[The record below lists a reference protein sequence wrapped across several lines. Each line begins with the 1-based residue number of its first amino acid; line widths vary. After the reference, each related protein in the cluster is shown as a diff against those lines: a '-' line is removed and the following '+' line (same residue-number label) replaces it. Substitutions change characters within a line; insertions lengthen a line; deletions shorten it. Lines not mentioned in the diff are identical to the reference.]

1 MRVPSTK
8 VQNNFGKYLK
18 FAEVNEEIIVTKKGK
33 DVARI
38 LPCKDTEKSLV
49 EEGAAEYQ
57 TREGWVTYEEFLEL
71 TEASEQRFELIDG
84 VVYNLAAP
92 FYGHQHAVGEIY
104 GTFYIWFKGRK
115 CTPLTSPFDVT
126 LIKSEDN
133 ICVVQ
138 PDIIVICDNDK
149 IDKEGR
155 YKGVPTLAVE
165 VLSEST
171 RSKDMLKKLDLY
183 KQCGV
188 KEYWLADP
196 KHKLV
201 HLYTLENNEIT
212 DSIVFQKISH
222 EYAESVHFSGLK
234 VVLSDL
240 FL

>member
-18 FAEVNEEIIVTKKGK
+18 YVEVNEEIIVTKKGK

-38 LPCKDTEKSLV
+38 LPCNDAVKSLV

-92 FYGHQHAVGEIY
+92 FYGHQHAVGEIH
-104 GTFYIWFKGRK
+104 GTFYIWFKEKK
-115 CTPLTSPFDVT
+115 CSPLTSPFDVT

-138 PDIIVICDNDK
+138 PDILVICDNDK

-155 YKGVPTLAVE
+155 YKGVPTLVVE
-165 VLSEST
+165 VLSDST

-183 KQCGV
+183 RQCGV
-188 KEYWLADP
+188 REYWLVDP
-196 KHKLV
+196 KNKLV
-201 HLYTLENNEIT
+201 HVYILDKNEII
-212 DSIVFQKISH
+212 DNMVFQKGSQ
-222 EYAESVHFSGLK
+222 EYAESAYFSGLK
-234 VVLSDL
+234 VALADVFS
-240 FL
+240 